1 MSFRFLAVVDPG
13 GGLSTEAVMQ
23 WEAALGD
30 AHMHRQLV
38 SATLVVLA
46 SERTPSML
54 LPDGSLLFGHVF
66 SKEGLRIQDARQFP
80 AFEDATEARG
90 HLIARCWGPY
100 LLVQPADERGGVTVL
115 REPSPHSD
123 VTCFYS
129 LQDGVGFVASDI
141 ALPER
146 LGLYRRQIDWDAIAH
161 RLAFPQ
167 HKSVRTALAGVH
179 ELLPGQALR
188 LRGAEATTSQLWSPW
203 NFVTSNARH
212 RNADDAAADV
222 RQTVST
228 ATKTFASIDRAILL
242 ELSGGLDSSIVGTS
256 LRGTNTAIV
265 CTSLVTTVPGAD
277 ERAYAMQIAD
287 QLGVELHTETL
298 HIDDARFEFDVHPQ
312 CIVPRVGVLQHAVDR
327 VMLAA
332 AARHGIDAF
341 FSGGGGD
348 TIFCALDTAA
358 PAADAMRVR
367 GPAAG
372 MAAVRD
378 LATLHQCTL
387 WKAGRLALRKLRR
400 AASADRPPDHSFLPP
415 GIDTPN
421 TGPHPWAVA
430 PPDALPGDR
439 ERIRSLAICQAY
451 RDSLARGEALTMRMP
466 LLAQPVVEACLRTPT
481 WMWFAGGKNRA
492 VARAAFADCLPADI
506 LHRRSKGTFMSYLG
520 AVYRRNRAPMR
531 NFLLQGRLQQEGLL
545 DTTAIAEFMRHD
557 SPERGEAFTRI
568 FDLCM
573 VENWVRHQ
581 P

>member
-1 MSFRFLAVVDPG
+1 MSFRFLAVVDPAG
-13 GGLSTEAVMQ
+13 NMSAEAVMQ

-30 AHMHRQLV
+30 AHMYRQLV

-54 LPDGSLLFGHVF
+54 LADGSLLLGHMF

-80 AFEDATEARG
+80 AFKDATEARR
-90 HLIARCWGPY
+90 HLIEQYWGPY
-100 LLVQPADERGGVTVL
+100 LLVQADDERGGVTVL

-123 VTCFYS
+123 VSCFYG
-129 LQDGVGFVASDI
+129 LQDGVGFVTSDI
-141 ALPER
+141 ALAER
-146 LGLYRRQIDWDAIAH
+146 IGLYRRQIDWDAILR

-167 HKSVRTALAGVH
+167 HKSAHTALAGVH

-188 LRGAEATTSQLWSPW
+188 LQGSEATTSQMWTPW
-203 NFVTSNARH
+203 TFVTPDARH
-212 RNADDAAADV
+212 RNANGAAADV
-222 RQTVST
+222 RQAVST
-228 ATKTFASIDRAILL
+228 ATTTLASIDHAILL

-256 LRGTNTAIV
+256 LRGTHTPIV

-277 ERAYAMQIAD
+277 ERAYAIQIAN

-298 HIDDARFEFDVHPQ
+298 HIDDATFEFDVHPQ
-312 CIVPRVGVLQHAVDR
+312 CTVPRVGVLQHAVDR

-372 MAAVRD
+372 VAAVRD

-400 AASADRPPDHSFLPP
+400 AAGADRPPDSSFLPP

-430 PPDALPGDR
+430 PSDALPGDM

-451 RDSLARGEALTMRMP
+451 RDSLARGEAFTMRMP

-481 WMWFAGGKNRA
+481 WMWIAGGKNRA
-492 VARAAFADCLPADI
+492 VARAAFADRLPPDI

-520 AVYRRNRAPMR
+520 AVYTRNRAPMR
-531 NFLLQGRLQQEGLL
+531 DFLLQGRLQQEGLL